1 MVKILA
7 IIGLGMPASLLFTAQ
22 VAVGIRSLCRTQ
34 VEPQPPLQAQAPFSR
49 AHYLAWGAPARLWPR
64 ARRRPALCH
73 ACIQSPCR
81 VSDGRRCRGRAHES
95 GRVQAGQWS
104 VIVCTA
110 HAYKAL
116 HPTLSAC

>member
-64 ARRRPALCH
+64 GQRRPALIH
-73 ACIQSPCR
+73 ACVQSPGECQTAAGA
-81 VSDGRRCRGRAHES
+81 VVVPHEP
-95 GRVQAGQWS
+95 GHAQAGQ
-104 VIVCTA
+104 
-110 HAYKAL
+110 
-116 HPTLSAC
+116 